1 LRPDIAVN
9 DVLSKC
15 EVLKRAGLWLS
26 EPKMRPRAWM
36 DNFETSDRHIA
47 ARLLDRF
54 TFYNSKLT
62 NRLLMAAFDSIG
74 DGMPKGPRAPDRS
87 TLLTSV
93 PSAVWTPVQGEI
105 PNPTDSGNLLCRLA
119 RQELGVSQASIVDN
133 DVALARAQSGNAVIF
148 VDDFVGSGQQF
159 LTTWQRNRN
168 GNSFATVNAKS
179 PFTAIYVTLVATS
192 AGIKNIH
199 HTVPS
204 VAVCATHV
212 LELKSTVYSNS
223 GTVPEITAFLAKYA
237 PRLTPSEPHI
247 AKHPRFVQFG
257 FGELGLMF
265 GFEHSIPDSTLPIF
279 WAPGNTSWEP
289 LIERT

>member
-1 LRPDIAVN
+1 MRSDIAVN

-54 TFYNSKLT
+54 TFYNTKLT
-62 NRLLMAAFDSIG
+62 NRLLMAAYDSIG
-74 DGMPKGPRAPDRS
+74 DGMPKGPGAPDRS
-87 TLLTSV
+87 ALLTSV
-93 PSAVWTPVQGEI
+93 PNAVWTPVQGEI

-119 RQELGVSQASIVDN
+119 RQELGVPQASIVDN
-133 DVALARAQSGNAVIF
+133 DQALASAQSGKAVIF

-159 LTTWQRNRN
+159 ITTWQRNRN
-168 GNSFATVNAKS
+168 GSSFASVNAKS
-179 PFTAIYVTLVATS
+179 PFTAIYVNLVATS
-192 AGIKNIH
+192 AGVKNIH
-199 HTVPS
+199 RIAPS

-212 LELKSTVYSNS
+212 LEQKSTVYSNPA
-223 GTVPEITAFLAKYA
+223 GLPEIAAFLAKYA
-237 PRLTPSEPHI
+237 SRLTPPEAHI
-247 AKHPRFVQFG
+247 TKYPGFVQFG
-257 FGELGLMF
+257 FGKLGLMF

-279 WAPGNTSWEP
+279 WSPGNGSWEP